1 VIMMSKTPLEVEFGK
16 EELSYLVNY
25 LVEDLRSWSEKGFE
39 SREEKE
45 QFQRIASVTS
55 KLREAMRE
63 TTTLFL

>member
-1 VIMMSKTPLEVEFGK
+1 MNEIAVTVEFGK
-16 EELSYLVNY
+16 EELSYLIDF

-45 QFQRIASVTS
+45 QFQRIVNVAS
-55 KLREAMRE
+55 KLREAMGE